1 MQARL
6 AALMEKSKAKPSA
19 PEVEDELE
27 VAADDSLE
35 DRMGDPAEEVEDDVD
50 AVPPSP
56 EPADLAEEVEDEFV
70 EADDTQANRMGAG
83 PSDRLV
89 KPLLPSP
96 RAG

>member
-1 MQARL
+1 M
-6 AALMEKSKAKPSA
+6 
-19 PEVEDELE
+19 PEGVEEEEEPDAGLVNDVEM
-27 VAADDSLE
+27 AADDTLG
-35 DRMGDPAEEVEDDVD
+35 DRMGDLAEEVEDDVD

-70 EADDTQANRMGAG
+70 PADDTQANRMGAG